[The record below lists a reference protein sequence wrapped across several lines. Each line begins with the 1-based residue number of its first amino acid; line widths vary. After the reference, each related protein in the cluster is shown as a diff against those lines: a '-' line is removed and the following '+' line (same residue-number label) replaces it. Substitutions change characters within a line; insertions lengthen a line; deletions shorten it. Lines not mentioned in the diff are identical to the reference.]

1 MRMRRNDWIILAGL
15 ALLLS
20 AGLPAQEPQR
30 WTKDALK
37 LRLIDA
43 GYTPDLKSGAL
54 EAEVELRFYNSSKT
68 RRFSQ
73 SVQVQF
79 VGPGA
84 KVLGTWKTFLSL
96 SPGQAQHRL
105 VRAPSRLGCQGPLA
119 ACPPMSVRV
128 VLKPGQALVPDAA
141 VPAVLLGEDGAPPIG
156 VPVYVGEVFDGF
168 VLQLLGGPRVQLAGL
183 ALAEGSQPKGL
194 ASDYIR
200 ERVMDGPVTLAFD
213 GEHRDASGR
222 WLVQVKVE
230 DGGSLNQEL
239 VQKGLARPAMAKP

>member
-1 MRMRRNDWIILAGL
+1 MILAGL
-15 ALLLS
+15 AWILS
-20 AGLPAQEPQR
+20 SGLAAEEPQR

-43 GYTPDLKSGAL
+43 GYTPDLKTGAL

-79 VGPGA
+79 VGPQA

-105 VRAPSRLGCQGPLA
+105 VRASSRLGCQGALA
-119 ACPPMSVRV
+119 ACAPMSVRV
-128 VLKPGQALVPDAA
+128 VLKPGQALVPDAP
-141 VPAVLLGEDGAPPIG
+141 VPPVLLGEDGAPPIG

-168 VLQLLGGPRVQLAGL
+168 VLQLLGGSRVQLAGL
-183 ALAEGSQPKGL
+183 APLEGLQPKSA

-200 ERVMDGPVTLAFD
+200 QRAMDGPVTLSFD
-213 GEHRDASGR
+213 GQHRNASGR
-222 WLVQVKVE
+222 WLVQVQVE

-239 VQKGLARPAMAKP
+239 IQKGLAHPAPSKP